1 MNCTDPGR
9 IIFFLSKYRE
19 AYKMPCTQYYTDG
32 NIYSRYCCQVNIRK
46 AMHLRVSTVVLNLCK
61 SKGNKNCFELQNSGT
76 D

>member
-1 MNCTDPGR
+1 
-9 IIFFLSKYRE
+9 
-19 AYKMPCTQYYTDG
+19 MPCTQYYTEG
-32 NIYSRYCCQVNIRK
+32 NIYSRYCCQVNIRE